1 MVYELEHSI
10 AHLHLSILRD
20 KNTDRAAFAATM
32 NRLGLMLAYE
42 ALKDFPLLE
51 TEIETPL
58 TKCVGYQAGKELVL
72 VPILRAGLGLVPA
85 FQQFYPNSRVGHLG
99 MYRDEETHEPHD
111 YYARVPQLGDKAS
124 YMILDPMLATG
135 GSACDAIGYLK
146 SQNAENIRFVCV
158 IAAPEGIK
166 KVRTQHPDIPI
177 FVAVID
183 SHLNENAF
191 IVPGLGDAGDRY
203 FGT

>member
-1 MVYELEHSI
+1 MVHELAHPI
-10 AHLHLSILRD
+10 AKLHLSILRD
-20 KNTDRAAFAATM
+20 KNTDRATFAATM

-42 ALKDFPLLE
+42 VLKEFPLEE
-51 TEIETPL
+51 TEVETPL
-58 TKCVGYQAGKELVL
+58 TKCVGYKAEKELVL

-85 FQQFYPNSRVGHLG
+85 FQQFYPDSRVGHLG
-99 MYRDEETHEPHD
+99 MYRDEVTHEPHD
-111 YYARVPQLGDKAS
+111 YYARVPKLGENAS

-146 SQNAENIRFVCV
+146 SQDAKNICFVCV
-158 IAAPEGIK
+158 IAAPEGIE
-166 KVRTQHPDIPI
+166 KVRKLHPDIPI
-177 FVAVID
+177 YVAVID